1 MKIRK
6 EYLLLALLIASSIG
20 YLLFQKADRLNYRLP
35 ILQKVTA
42 QDITR
47 IEVVRDQES
56 YVLSREGASWLI
68 SPRKWRVDQTKA
80 SEMTQA
86 LSELAITDLVS
97 ESGGFERYELD
108 NKGKA
113 VLKAYAGQ
121 KLVRELVVGKAA
133 PTFNHTYVM
142 LPGDRKV
149 YLAGGDLP
157 RLFLAPASELR
168 DMLVFSLTP
177 AEITRMD
184 IEHAGVK
191 TTLTKVEDAPPA
203 GTDIPEGTKLYT
215 WKDQSGTVVD
225 KAQVDSFLAGL
236 SKVYCGEYLDDAAK
250 ERLVSPVT
258 SLVLTGS
265 RKQTLSIFAR
275 DNDRIPALS
284 TETASPFV
292 LPDYKYE
299 EMDKFL
305 RSVTRK

>member
-1 MKIRK
+1 M
-6 EYLLLALLIASSIG
+6 
-20 YLLFQKADRLNYRLP
+20 
-35 ILQKVTA
+35 
-42 QDITR
+42 
-47 IEVVRDQES
+47 
-56 YVLSREGASWLI
+56 
-68 SPRKWRVDQTKA
+68 DQTRV

-86 LSELAITDLVS
+86 LSDLAITDLVS
-97 ESGGFERYELD
+97 ESGAFERYELD
-108 NKGKA
+108 DKRKA
-113 VLKAYAGQ
+113 LLKAYAGQ

-142 LPGDRKV
+142 LPGDTKV

-191 TTLTKVEDAPPA
+191 ATLTKVEDAPAA
-203 GTDIPEGTKLYT
+203 GTDTPKGTRLYT
-215 WKDQSGTVVD
+215 WKDQSGTVVA
-225 KAQVDSFLAGL
+225 KAEVASFLAGL
-236 SKVYCGEYLDDAAK
+236 SKVYCGEYLDEAANP
-250 ERLVSPVT
+250 RLVSPVT
-258 SLVLTGS
+258 SLVLAGS
-265 RKQTLSIFAR
+265 REHTLSIFAR
-275 DNDRIPALS
+275 DKDKIPALS
-284 TETASPFV
+284 SETSSPFI